1 MQTWTEVQKKKVKK
15 KPTLIFS
22 ELPGSTDGWMDG
34 CLAEP
39 VGATE
44 CRFLMGWKG
53 DGHARS
59 SGDDHA
65 RSSGDDVTPGLSLL
79 LWWVPLS

>member
-39 VGATE
+39 VGGTE

-59 SGDDHA
+59 SGDD
-65 RSSGDDVTPGLSLL
+65 VTPALSLL

>member
-39 VGATE
+39 VDAQPPSAGFSRAG
-44 CRFLMGWKG
+44 RVMAM
-53 DGHARS
+53 HARL
-59 SGDDHA
+59 
-65 RSSGDDVTPGLSLL
+65 VMT
-79 LWWVPLS
+79 